1 VLRDVVR
8 LRKYRC
14 VGCRRTRW
22 AWNGFGVWRQL
33 QHVRKDPVARRV
45 YAQRW
50 RRAALVALFAL
61 ISALVFGQ
69 AVGRWHESMS
79 MVEPVP

>member
-1 VLRDVVR
+1 
-8 LRKYRC
+8 
-14 VGCRRTRW
+14 
-22 AWNGFGVWRQL
+22 
-33 QHVRKDPVARRV
+33 VRKDPVARRV